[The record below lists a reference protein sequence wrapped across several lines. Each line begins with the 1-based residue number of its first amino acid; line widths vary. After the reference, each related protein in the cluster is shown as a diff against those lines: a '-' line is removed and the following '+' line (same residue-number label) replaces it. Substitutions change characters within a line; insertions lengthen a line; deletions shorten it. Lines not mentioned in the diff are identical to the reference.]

1 MVKQEFKIKK
11 KNKEFE
17 EMLVQETNEDMF
29 FIVENVMHIGQN
41 QFHFV
46 LLFTTICH
54 RHQMK
59 NYTQSLARKKRR
71 IEKKIEEIMLQNITS
86 SSAQHKIV

>member
-1 MVKQEFKIKK
+1 
-11 KNKEFE
+11 
-17 EMLVQETNEDMF
+17 MLVQETNEDMF

-54 RHQMK
+54 RHQIIHKVWQGRREEMK
-59 NYTQSLARKKRR
+59 KNHTYT
-71 IEKKIEEIMLQNITS
+71 EEIMPQNITS